1 MGSWAPLVSAGA
13 GKRRRACAGGEILR
27 RCAPQ
32 DDGEGEAKRPL
43 SQRGALTA
51 PLSGEPKKDGPFA
64 APAVGTGKAL
74 RARGRLCVR
83 PYPPVCAL
91 GTSPEGGSK
100 ERGRPGRGDGLAP
113 GARSFVAALL
123 RMTEG
128 RTGKGMKKK
137 DRRRPP
143 VVTGHDDRA
152 EERAEA
158 RATDGEL
165 SAQPAM
171 GGAFSPG
178 ERRKKGNSNRAAAG
192 RSSAFA
198 PGGGTER
205 GSEAGAPDG
214 VSGNWS

>member
-1 MGSWAPLVSAGA
+1 MPQLPLAGLLRNGPPTARLRKYRPRFFCHRQRKA
-13 GKRRRACAGGEILR
+13 GI
-27 RCAPQ
+27 P
-32 DDGEGEAKRPL
+32 
-43 SQRGALTA
+43 
-51 PLSGEPKKDGPFA
+51 
-64 APAVGTGKAL
+64 